1 MEFASNLVWLIA
13 AISLLGFTYRE
24 VRAGS
29 VRVSMASGLMLAFLL
44 CIILLPVISVSDDLL
59 AARQATLP
67 ESEQVW
73 RLVSHD
79 ASIALDTLLAFAG
92 YLLLLLAL
100 RPQRRERWRNPGVLR
115 PIAGRLARAQRLR
128 PPPIFA

>member
-1 MEFASNLVWLIA
+1 MEFASNLIWLLA
-13 AISLLGFTYRE
+13 AISLLAFTYRE

-29 VRVSMASGLMLAFLL
+29 VRISMTSALVLAFVLGV
-44 CIILLPVISVSDDLL
+44 ILLPVISVTDDLL

-67 ESEQVW
+67 APEQVW

-79 ASIALDTLLAFAG
+79 ASIGVDALLALAA

-100 RPQRRERWRNPGVLR
+100 QPVCRDGWRKARVLR
-115 PIAGRLARAQRLR
+115 PMAARLARAQRLR

>member
-1 MEFASNLVWLIA
+1 MA
-13 AISLLGFTYRE
+13 AVSLLGFTYRE

-29 VRVSMASGLMLAFLL
+29 VRVGLGSALVLAFVLA
-44 CIILLPVISVSDDLL
+44 IILLPVISVSDDLL

-67 ESEQVW
+67 APEQVW

-79 ASIALDTLLAFAG
+79 ACIGVDTLLGLAA

-100 RPQRRERWRNPGVLR
+100 QPECRDGWRNARVVR
-115 PIAGRLARAQRLR
+115 PMAARLARAQRLR